1 MKRDPLV
8 DDLSSVG
15 GSSRPAAA
23 EEAAV
28 AQAKERQSVFLDP
41 SGRRWRRF
49 RITLLVILLT
59 LGVAAGIA
67 LPQLYASPALQDLDE
82 PLGPTVTSA
91 DTGLRTPLV
100 GEGPLVRVLSVR
112 REGGLVLGKDPFTGE
127 RKATFSAAEVNEIGS
142 SRFAIQRYGYS
153 PTVSRTISLTF
164 DDGPDPVWTPELLN
178 LLSANK
184 VPATF
189 FSTAT
194 MIAKYPELF
203 EREVREGHAV
213 ANHSL
218 THVDVSTTN
227 ETRARIEIVASD
239 RVIRAATGRAVGY
252 FRLPYEGNDVATTQ
266 QSIDGILRAQR
277 LGYIVASHDFDTDD
291 WAYAS
296 GELKGA
302 IPMPQLDGRNIT
314 MLLHDGGGDGR
325 KMTVDYVRRLIPY
338 AKAQGYTFQTMPQVQ
353 PDLAA
358 RVSTVEPA
366 FWDRVALWAAQ
377 MAYVWPNSL
386 LRALFFFAITG
397 VILLNVVYT
406 WLAVKRHRRRMR
418 KRWPD
423 AAEMGLEVSVLL
435 AAYNEEKVITRTLRS
450 VLASD
455 FPLLEVVVV
464 DDGSVDRTAAL
475 VREIARDDERVV
487 LVRQANTGKAQA
499 LNNGLRRTRGRYV
512 VTLDADTILL
522 PDTISSLVRHFAV
535 AGSAR
540 LGAVAAVVRIG
551 NRERN
556 LLTRWQALEYL
567 TQIGIERAAQDELGA
582 IAIVPGACAA
592 WRKEAILS
600 VGGYTDVTLA
610 EDCDLSL
617 SLHAAGWRLTQD
629 DEALAYT
636 EAPDNVDAL
645 LTQRTRW
652 VFGTLQAIY
661 KHRGMLL
668 NRRYG
673 PLGWFVLPTYVLSIV
688 VPLVFLP
695 FATVMAVY
703 TVQQQGVGVL
713 VVYFLVFVF
722 AHLVIAAIAT
732 VLMRESVHHLPL
744 VPVYRLVFE
753 PLRAYLLYTSVLM
766 ALRGVRASWQKLART
781 GAIDTGVITAITAPQ
796 RELASVPR
804 SQS

>member
-252 FRLPYEGNDVATTQ
+252 FGCPTRATT
-266 QSIDGILRAQR
+266 LRR
-277 LGYIVASHDFDTDD
+277 RSSPSMASC
-291 WAYAS
+291 ARNGS
-296 GELKGA
+296 GTSWHRTTSTRTT
-302 IPMPQLDGRNIT
+302 GRT
-314 MLLHDGGGDGR
+314 R
-325 KMTVDYVRRLIPY
+325 
-338 AKAQGYTFQTMPQVQ
+338 
-353 PDLAA
+353 
-358 RVSTVEPA
+358 RVSSREPSPCRSSTAGTSRCSCTTAVE
-366 FWDRVALWAAQ
+366 
-377 MAYVWPNSL
+377 
-386 LRALFFFAITG
+386 T
-397 VILLNVVYT
+397 
-406 WLAVKRHRRRMR
+406 
-418 KRWPD
+418 
-423 AAEMGLEVSVLL
+423 AE
-435 AAYNEEKVITRTLRS
+435 R
-450 VLASD
+450 
-455 FPLLEVVVV
+455 
-464 DDGSVDRTAAL
+464 
-475 VREIARDDERVV
+475 
-487 LVRQANTGKAQA
+487 
-499 LNNGLRRTRGRYV
+499 
-512 VTLDADTILL
+512 
-522 PDTISSLVRHFAV
+522 
-535 AGSAR
+535 
-540 LGAVAAVVRIG
+540 
-551 NRERN
+551 
-556 LLTRWQALEYL
+556 
-567 TQIGIERAAQDELGA
+567 
-582 IAIVPGACAA
+582 
-592 WRKEAILS
+592 
-600 VGGYTDVTLA
+600 
-610 EDCDLSL
+610 
-617 SLHAAGWRLTQD
+617 
-629 DEALAYT
+629 
-636 EAPDNVDAL
+636 
-645 LTQRTRW
+645 
-652 VFGTLQAIY
+652 
-661 KHRGMLL
+661 
-668 NRRYG
+668 
-673 PLGWFVLPTYVLSIV
+673 
-688 VPLVFLP
+688 
-695 FATVMAVY
+695 
-703 TVQQQGVGVL
+703 
-713 VVYFLVFVF
+713 
-722 AHLVIAAIAT
+722 
-732 VLMRESVHHLPL
+732 
-744 VPVYRLVFE
+744 
-753 PLRAYLLYTSVLM
+753 
-766 ALRGVRASWQKLART
+766 
-781 GAIDTGVITAITAPQ
+781 
-796 RELASVPR
+796 
-804 SQS
+804 